1 MSGKRISQGFPAA
14 AVGYGSREK
23 ERDKRRGE
31 ASRTALMPD
40 SRASGEKDPRVSR
53 LGKVKRMGK
62 DDGRKDGRK
71 RSGKPEKTIIV
82 DEFGDLG
89 KGKRSSKRFGVVA
102 TVTRDPKGFGRIAEK
117 FKKKAKVKGE
127 LKYRSSDPSTRNE
140 MIHEISKTDIDI
152 HAVFSN
158 KGKTTGKKLYKTT
171 LEAAIHDV
179 MSTNTAE
186 TYDVIYDSHSA
197 ICTESAR
204 SMTEDIATRNRKT
217 VRNVRVCRSAESL
230 ELQTHD
236 FVTGAVGT
244 SMMSDD
250 HQLVDTLKEKLKVR
264 IIRGKN

>member
-31 ASRTALMPD
+31 ASRTALVPD
-40 SRASGEKDPRVSR
+40 PRASGEKDPRVSG

-89 KGKRSSKRFGVVA
+89 KSKRSSKRFGVVA

-127 LKYRSSDPSTRNE
+127 LKYRSSDPSTRKE
-140 MIHEISKTDIDI
+140 MIHEISKTDVDI
-152 HAVFSN
+152 HAAVSN
-158 KGKTTGKKLYKTT
+158 KTTDTGRKLYRKTT
-171 LEAAIHDV
+171 EAMLHDL
-179 MSTNTAE
+179 MSTDRAE
-186 TYDVIYDSHSA
+186 SYDVIYDQHSA
-197 ICTESAR
+197 LSEEAADTLTKRVASKHK
-204 SMTEDIATRNRKT
+204 KT
-217 VRNVRVCRSAESL
+217 IYSVHTTDSSKSL
-230 ELQTHD
+230 ELQSHD
-236 FVTGAVGT
+236 FITGAIGAEMNQNDARLSEVLKSKVG
-244 SMMSDD
+244 M
-250 HQLVDTLKEKLKVR
+250 R
-264 IIRGKN
+264 IVWKK

>member
-1 MSGKRISQGFPAA
+1 
-14 AVGYGSREK
+14 
-23 ERDKRRGE
+23 
-31 ASRTALMPD
+31 MPD
-40 SRASGEKDPRVSR
+40 TRASGEKDPRVSG

-140 MIHEISKTDIDI
+140 MIHGISKIDIDI
-152 HAVFSN
+152 HAAVSN
-158 KGKTTGKKLYKTT
+158 KSGASGKELYKRTT
-171 LEAAIHDV
+171 EALMHDV
-179 MSTNTAE
+179 MSTDRSQSYE
-186 TYDVIYDSHSA
+186 VLYDRHSA
-197 ICTESAR
+197 FSADAAR
-204 SMTEDIATRNRKT
+204 TLTQEVAAKHKKEA
-217 VRNVRVCRSAESL
+217 NVRLVNSAQSP

-236 FVTGAVGT
+236 FVTGAIGT
-244 SMMSDD
+244 EAEHKDSRYANILRSRLD
-250 HQLVDTLKEKLKVR
+250 VR
-264 IIRGKN
+264 IFRTKK